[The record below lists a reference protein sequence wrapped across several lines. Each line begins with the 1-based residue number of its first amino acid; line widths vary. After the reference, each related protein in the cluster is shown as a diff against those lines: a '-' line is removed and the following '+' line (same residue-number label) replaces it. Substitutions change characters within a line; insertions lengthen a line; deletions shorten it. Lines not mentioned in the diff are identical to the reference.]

1 VNSKAKGKKAK
12 KNLKRDLYRTKVKA
26 ALKAKIPRKPLVDIN
41 QGRWVYHKIHYVRYA
56 DDYLIAV
63 KGPKSLA
70 LEVKKATENFLKS
83 SLHFYIKGGE
93 LVHAKDSK
101 VSFLGFDIKVPGRS
115 ERDVVENSRVL
126 SFKKIRNRLL
136 NRKNM
141 LEGRFT
147 KALSETYDLKVKQ
160 KILALSKNKDINRT
174 DMRNEVYN
182 EAFIEASQIKKLA
195 IEQGIE

>member
-1 VNSKAKGKKAK
+1 
-12 KNLKRDLYRTKVKA
+12 
-26 ALKAKIPRKPLVDIN
+26 
-41 QGRWVYHKIHYVRYA
+41 
-56 DDYLIAV
+56 
-63 KGPKSLA
+63 
-70 LEVKKATENFLKS
+70 
-83 SLHFYIKGGE
+83 
-93 LVHAKDSK
+93 VHAKDSK

-115 ERDVVENSRVL
+115 ERDVVENRRVL

-147 KALSETYDLKVKQ
+147 KALLETYDLKVKQ